1 MFNQLHNQIEQ
12 RFMSKITVSFAFLF
26 LFSFSAFSQKN
37 KLSGVLTAGSEK
49 TPIYNA
55 VVALLTPVD
64 SVLYQFTRSDKDG
77 KFLLKNIKPGSYIF
91 MTSHNQYA
99 DYLEDI
105 TVTDADKNLGNINLL
120 SKMELLREVV
130 IKTGSIKI
138 KGDTT
143 SYRASDFQVD
153 ANANVEELLKKL
165 PGIQVDKNGTIKA
178 MGETVTK
185 VLVDGE
191 EFFGDDPG
199 MAVKNLRA
207 DAIKE
212 VQVFNKKSDQAEFT
226 GIDDGETK
234 KTINLRLKEDKK
246 KGYFGKIDGAS
257 QPTAESDP
265 RYNSN
270 VLLSSFKGK
279 RKLSAFLLNG
289 NTGQDGLSWQDN
301 DKFGGGDG
309 NVSMSMDDDGNVNY
323 EWTGG
328 NNDEEPNVDT
338 QNGFIKNTNAGVQ
351 YSNKW
356 NDKHSLNLSP
366 KYNRQNYQNNSS
378 RSTQTQVGDT
388 QLNQNS
394 ATVSHVN
401 RDNFKLNAVYDVK
414 IDTVNTLKI
423 TTKTN
428 FYTADSDE
436 FTTGSTI
443 GSDGLLR
450 NKQERLFIT
459 NSDKAALS
467 ASVLFKHKFVKPR
480 RTLSINSSWNTL
492 NTNAN
497 NFLKSANESY
507 EGGLFAFRNEVDQN
521 KVGEKNTQ
529 NFTINTTYTEPL
541 GKKMALQLSYQINN
555 NSGNSNFIT
564 YDFSDSSGRYDMVV
578 DSLSNQFKQNITTHK
593 PVIKLSYNAK
603 KINYSFGSG
612 FGFTSFN
619 LQDLTQSKEYKR
631 SFTNFFP
638 SANFSYK
645 YKSNSNLRFNYQ
657 GATKQPSIDQLQPLR
672 NNQDFFNQVV
682 GNPDLKQSFTNSFNI
697 SNNSYSILTETNF
710 YQSISFRTTSNLISF
725 NRDIDPESAKTVTT
739 PINTNGNFSANLY
752 MGYGIKLKKLDMY
765 VNVSPSANF
774 NRSVNSINGQINN
787 SNNLNSNFSVYLS
800 KSKEKKY
807 DINLNNTFS
816 NSRNSTSQNNE
827 VKSFNTNNLGLD
839 IGVYFREKW
848 KISTDYNL
856 YVRQKTVDFQDQ
868 LTNQLWNAR
877 LQRTFKND
885 EFTAYVMV
893 RDILNQNIGINRF
906 IFENT
911 IGEERNDRLKRY
923 AMIGFTWNFKNK
935 NGVEKK

>member
-1 MFNQLHNQIEQ
+1 
-12 RFMSKITVSFAFLF
+12 MSKITVTIAIL
-26 LFSFSAFSQKN
+26 LIFSFSAFSQKN
-37 KLSGVLTAGSEK
+37 KLSGILTAGSEK
-49 TPIYNA
+49 TPIYNS

-64 SVLYQFTRSDKDG
+64 SVLYQFTRSDKAG
-77 KFLLKNIKPGSYIF
+77 KFSLNNVKPGNYIV
-91 MTSHNQYA
+91 MTSHSQYA
-99 DYLEDI
+99 DYLDEI
-105 TVTDADKNLGNINLL
+105 TVTSTDKDLGTIALM
-120 SKMELLREVV
+120 SKMELLKEVI

-143 SYRASDFQVD
+143 SYRASDFKVD

-178 MGETVTK
+178 MGETVER

-212 VQVFNKKSDQAEFT
+212 VQVFDKKSDQAEFT
-226 GIDDGETK
+226 GIDDGDSK

-246 KGYFGKIDGAS
+246 KGYFGKIDGAN
-257 QPTAESDP
+257 QPATDADS

-270 VLLSSFKGK
+270 IMVSSFKGK

-289 NTGQDGLSWQDN
+289 NTGQDGLSWQDS

-328 NNDEEPNVDT
+328 DNDDEPYVDT
-338 QNGFIKNTNAGVQ
+338 QNGFIKNTNAGLQ

-366 KYNRQNYQNNSS
+366 KYNRQSYQNNSS
-378 RSTQTQVGDT
+378 RNTQTQVGAT
-388 QLNQNS
+388 QLNENRET
-394 ATVSHVN
+394 ASHVN

-414 IDTVNTLKI
+414 IDSVNTLKF
-423 TTKTN
+423 TAKTN
-428 FYTADSDE
+428 FYNTESDE
-436 FTTGSTI
+436 FTTGNTT

-450 NKQERLFIT
+450 NKQERLFT
-459 NSDKAALS
+459 TKSDKQSLS
-467 ASVLFKHKFVKPR
+467 ASALFKHKFVKPR
-480 RTLSINSSWNTL
+480 RTLSINSSWSTL

-507 EGGLFAFRNEVDQN
+507 EGGVFAFGNEVDQN
-521 KVGEKNTQ
+521 KIGDKSNQ
-529 NFTINTTYTEPL
+529 NLALNVAYTEPI
-541 GKKMALQLSYQINN
+541 GKKLALQLSYQITHNT
-555 NSGNSNFIT
+555 GNSNFVT
-564 YDFSDSSGRYDMVV
+564 YDFSDLTGKYDVIV
-578 DSLSNQFKQNITTHK
+578 DSLSNQFKQSITTNK
-593 PVIKLSYNAK
+593 PVLKLSYNAK

-612 FGFTSFN
+612 FGFTSFD
-619 LQDLTQSKEYKR
+619 LQDQTLNKEYKR

-645 YKSNSNLRFNYQ
+645 YKSNSNLRVNYQ
-657 GATKQPSIDQLQPLR
+657 GATRQPTIDQLQPLR
-672 NNQDFFNQVV
+672 NNQDFFNQVL
-682 GNPDLKQSFTNSFNI
+682 GNPDLKQSFTNSINV

-725 NRDIDPESAKTVTT
+725 NRDIDPESAKTIST

-752 MGYGIKLKKLDMY
+752 MGYGFKVKKINMY
-765 VNVSPSANF
+765 VNLSPSVNY
-774 NRSVNSINGQINN
+774 NKSVNSINRQINN
-787 SNNLNSNFSVYLS
+787 SNILSSNFSVYLN

-807 DINLNNTFS
+807 DINLSNTFS

-839 IGVYFREKW
+839 VAVYFREKW
-848 KISTDYNL
+848 KLSTDYNL
-856 YVRQKTVDFQDQ
+856 YSRQKTVDFQTN

-877 LQRTFKND
+877 FQRTFKND

-893 RDILNQNIGINRF
+893 RDILNQNIGISRF
-906 IFENT
+906 VYENT
-911 IGEERNDRLKRY
+911 IGEERNDRLRRY
-923 AMIGFTWNFKNK
+923 AMVGFTWNFKNK
-935 NGVEKK
+935 NGMEKK

>member
-1 MFNQLHNQIEQ
+1 MKLL
-12 RFMSKITVSFAFLF
+12 MSKITVTIAIL
-26 LFSFSAFSQKN
+26 LIFSFSAFSQKN

-49 TPIYNA
+49 TPIHNS

-64 SVLYQFTRSDKDG
+64 SVLYQFTRSDKAG
-77 KFLLKNIKPGSYIF
+77 KFILNNVKPGNYIV
-91 MTSHNQYA
+91 MTSHSQYA
-99 DYLEDI
+99 DYLDEI
-105 TVTDADKNLGNINLL
+105 TVSTTDKDLGAIALM

-143 SYRASDFQVD
+143 SYRASDFKVD

-165 PGIQVDKNGTIKA
+165 PGMQVDKNGTIKA
-178 MGETVTK
+178 MGETVER

-212 VQVFNKKSDQAEFT
+212 VQVFDKKSDQAEFT
-226 GIDDGETK
+226 GIDDGESK

-246 KGYFGKIDGAS
+246 KGYFGKIDGAN
-257 QPTAESDP
+257 QPATDADS

-270 VLLSSFKGK
+270 IMVSSFKGK
-279 RKLSAFLLNG
+279 RKVSAFLLNG
-289 NTGQDGLSWQDN
+289 NTGQDGLSWQDS

-328 NNDEEPNVDT
+328 NNDEEPYVDT
-338 QNGFIKNTNAGVQ
+338 QNGFIKNTNAGLQ

-366 KYNRQNYQNNSS
+366 KYNKQSYQNNSS
-378 RSTQTQVGDT
+378 RNTQTQVGDT
-388 QLNQNS
+388 QLNENR
-394 ATVSHVN
+394 ATASHVN

-414 IDTVNTLKI
+414 IDSVNTLKL
-423 TTKTN
+423 TAKTN
-428 FYTADSDE
+428 FYNTESDE
-436 FTTGSTI
+436 FTTGNTT

-450 NKQERLFIT
+450 NKQERLFT
-459 NSDKAALS
+459 TKSDKQSLS
-467 ASVLFKHKFVKPR
+467 ASALFKHKFVKPR
-480 RTLSINSSWNTL
+480 RTLSINSSWSTL

-507 EGGLFAFRNEVDQN
+507 EGGDFAFSNEVDQN
-521 KVGEKNTQ
+521 KIGDKTNQ
-529 NFTINTTYTEPL
+529 NLTLNVTYTEPI
-541 GKKMALQLSYQINN
+541 GKKFAVQLSHQITHNT
-555 NSGNSNFIT
+555 GNSNFVT
-564 YDFSDSSGRYDMVV
+564 YDFSDLTGKYDVVV
-578 DSLSNQFKQNITTHK
+578 DSLSNQFKQNITTNK

-619 LQDLTQSKEYKR
+619 LQDQTLNKEYNR

-638 SANFSYK
+638 TANFSYK
-645 YKSNSNLRFNYQ
+645 YKSNSNLRVNYQ
-657 GATKQPSIDQLQPLR
+657 GATKQPTIDQLQPLR

-682 GNPDLKQSFTNSFNI
+682 GNPDLKQSFTNSINV

-725 NRDIDPESAKTVTT
+725 NRDIDLESAKTITT

-752 MGYGIKLKKLDMY
+752 MGYGFKVKKINMY
-765 VNVSPSANF
+765 VNLSPSINY
-774 NRSVNSINGQINN
+774 NKSVNSINKQINN
-787 SNNLNSNFSVYLS
+787 SNILSSNFSVYLN

-807 DINLNNTFS
+807 DINLSNTFS

-839 IGVYFREKW
+839 LAVYFREKW
-848 KISTDYNL
+848 KLSTDYNL
-856 YVRQKTVDFQDQ
+856 YSRQKTVDFQTN

-877 LQRTFKND
+877 FQRTFKND

-893 RDILNQNIGINRF
+893 RDILNQNIGISRF
-906 IFENT
+906 VYENT
-911 IGEERNDRLKRY
+911 IGEERNDRLRRY

-935 NGVEKK
+935 NGIEKNK